1 MIVRGGLKLYHICI
15 DVYQGGE
22 KMAQKNYTNERFAAL
37 RKLLRKNKLDG
48 FIVTNN
54 LDQFYLTNFFFYPN
68 EAVFLVHKK
77 GVT

>member
-1 MIVRGGLKLYHICI
+1 M
-15 DVYQGGE
+15 
-22 KMAQKNYTNERFAAL
+22 NERFAAL
-37 RKLLRKNKLDG
+37 RKILRKNKLDG

-77 GVT
+77 FTI